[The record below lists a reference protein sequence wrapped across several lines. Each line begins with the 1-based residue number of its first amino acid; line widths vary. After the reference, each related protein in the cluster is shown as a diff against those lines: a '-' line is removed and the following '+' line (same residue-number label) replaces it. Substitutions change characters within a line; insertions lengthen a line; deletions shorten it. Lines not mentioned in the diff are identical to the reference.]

1 MEQVSPSP
9 VVLVVAACP
18 PGTTLRPLFRG
29 AASNALSNTPNA
41 AGPSTAVTVRSLPP
55 TRMVSL
61 FFYFPGLMLLLFLNI
76 LFAART
82 ALRHVKL
89 PVCSKM
95 LQETQPQ
102 NLWLGQPRA
111 PSPPDQRHYPTSICA
126 LLS

>member
-1 MEQVSPSP
+1 MERVSLSP

-18 PGTTLRPLFRG
+18 PGTTLGPLLRG

-41 AGPSTAVTVRSLPP
+41 TGPTTAVTVRSLPP

-82 ALRHVKL
+82 ALQHVQL
-89 PVCSKM
+89 PVRSTFRQRSAAGNSAPKP
-95 LQETQPQ
+95 LFGTATSPQP
-102 NLWLGQPRA
+102 
-111 PSPPDQRHYPTSICA
+111 S
-126 LLS
+126 